1 MKSEDMKKII
11 KVMYLPFL
19 DMVTNAQLISTL
31 VKRDFMS
38 RYRASSVGLIW
49 TLIQPAFM
57 ICVYTVTFSLIMNVR
72 FGTDA
77 SPTSFVLYLFCGML
91 PWLAFSESLSRSS
104 TVVLENSNFVK
115 KLVFPTQILPINMML
130 SALITEGIGLL
141 ILLIA
146 ILLFKHS
153 LYPTV
158 ALFPFVLIPQ
168 VLLTLGLGWI
178 LASLT
183 VFIRDIAN
191 FLNLILT
198 AWLFLTPIF
207 YPEEIILR
215 ARVPGLFKTVFVLN
229 PMYTLVSNYR
239 RIFLDGKMVEVRGLA
254 LLTLGSLL
262 VFWLGYAWFYRT
274 RRSFADV
281 L

>member
-1 MKSEDMKKII
+1 MNKIL
-11 KVMYLPFL
+11 KALYFPFL
-19 DMVTNAQLISTL
+19 DLVTNAQLITTL

-38 RYRASSVGLIW
+38 RYRASSVGLFW

-57 ICVYTVTFSLIMNVR
+57 IGVYTVTFSLIMNVR

-91 PWLAFSESLSRSS
+91 PWLAFSEALSRSS

-130 SALITEGIGLL
+130 SALITEGIGIL
-141 ILLIA
+141 ILIVA
-146 ILLFKHS
+146 ILLFKRTFH
-153 LYPTV
+153 LTV
-158 ALFPFVLIPQ
+158 ALLPIVLIPQ

-207 YPEEIILR
+207 YPEQIILQ
-215 ARVPGLFKTVFVLN
+215 ARVPHFVKTLFVLN
-229 PMYTLVSNYR
+229 PMYTIVTNYR
-239 RIFLDGKMVEVRGLA
+239 RIFLEGKMVEIRPLA
-254 LLTLGSLL
+254 ILTLGALL
-262 VFWLGYAWFYRT
+262 IFWMGYAWFYRT

>member
-1 MKSEDMKKII
+1 MKKLI
-11 KVMYLPFL
+11 KLTYLPFL

-130 SALITEGIGLL
+130 SALITEGIGIL
-141 ILLIA
+141 ILLTA
-146 ILLFKHS
+146 ILLFRHS
-153 LYPTV
+153 LHPTV

-215 ARVPGLFKTVFVLN
+215 ARVPSLFKTVFVLN

>member
-1 MKSEDMKKII
+1 MKKLI
-11 KVMYLPFL
+11 KAMYLPFL
-19 DMVTNAQLISTL
+19 DMLTNAQLISTL
-31 VKRDFMS
+31 VRRDFLS
-38 RYRASSVGLIW
+38 RYRASSVGLFW

-91 PWLAFSESLSRSS
+91 PWLAFSESLTRSS

-130 SALITEGIGLL
+130 SALITEGIGIV

-153 LYPTV
+153 LHPTV
-158 ALFPFVLIPQ
+158 ALLPVVLLPQ
-168 VLLTLGLGWI
+168 ILLTLGLGWI

-215 ARVPGLFKTVFVLN
+215 ARVPDFFKALFVLN

-239 RIFLDGKMVEVRGLA
+239 RIFLDGKMVEVRGLI
-254 LLTLGSLL
+254 LLTLVSLL

>member
-1 MKSEDMKKII
+1 MKKLI
-11 KVMYLPFL
+11 KAMYFPFL
-19 DMVTNAQLISTL
+19 DMVTNAQLIATL
-31 VKRDFMS
+31 VRRDFLS
-38 RYRASSVGLIW
+38 RYRASSVGLFW

-130 SALITEGIGLL
+130 SALITEGIGIV

-153 LYPTV
+153 LHPTV
-158 ALFPFVLIPQ
+158 ALLPVVLIPQ
-168 VLLTLGLGWI
+168 ILLTLGLGWI

-215 ARVPGLFKTVFVLN
+215 ARVPDLFKALFVLN

-239 RIFLDGKMVEVRGLA
+239 RIFLDGKMVEVRGLI
-254 LLTLGSLL
+254 LLTLVSLL

>member
-1 MKSEDMKKII
+1 MKKLI

-19 DMVTNAQLISTL
+19 DMVANAQLISTL

-38 RYRASSVGLIW
+38 RYRASSVGLFW

-130 SALITEGIGLL
+130 SALITEGIGIL

-146 ILLFKHS
+146 IMLFKRTLH
-153 LYPTV
+153 PTV
-158 ALFPFVLIPQ
+158 ALLPFVLIPQ

-215 ARVPGLFKTVFVLN
+215 AHLPDLVKTLFVLN

-239 RIFLDGKMVEVRGLA
+239 RIFLDGKMVEVRGLG

-262 VFWLGYAWFYRT
+262 VFWMGYAWFYRT

>member
-1 MKSEDMKKII
+1 MKKILR
-11 KVMYLPFL
+11 VLYFPFKDL
-19 DMVTNAQLISTL
+19 VTNAQLIRTL
-31 VKRDFMS
+31 VKRDFVS
-38 RYRASSVGLIW
+38 RYRASSVGLFW

-57 ICVYTVTFSLIMNVR
+57 ICVYTFTFSLILNVR

-91 PWLAFSESLSRSS
+91 PWLAFSEALSRSS
-104 TVVLENSNFVK
+104 TVVVENSNFVK

-130 SALITEGIGLL
+130 SALITEGVGIL
-141 ILLIA
+141 ILLAA
-146 ILLFKHS
+146 ILLFKHT
-153 LYPTV
+153 LHTTV
-158 ALFPFVLIPQ
+158 ALLPIVLIPQ
-168 VLLTLGLGWI
+168 ILLTLGLGWI

-207 YPEEIILR
+207 YPEQIILQ
-215 ARVPGLFKTVFVLN
+215 ARMPQLFKTLFVLN
-229 PMYTLVSNYR
+229 PMYTIVSNYR
-239 RIFLDGKMVEVRGLA
+239 RILLDGKMVEPRALA
-254 LLTLGSLL
+254 ILTLGALL
-262 VFWLGYAWFYRT
+262 IFWMGYAWFYRT